1 MYDETYAPVHC
12 NWCGWSGDEADLDM
26 NEHDEPTY
34 CPVCGHSVC
43 IADGLAKDVAPD
55 NGYAIMPCD
64 LDPFGE
70 CPKPEY
76 TRDCAKC
83 RGWTES
89 EADKAVSDSLSD
101 S

>member
-1 MYDETYAPVHC
+1 MVKE
-12 NWCGWSGDEADLDM
+12 
-26 NEHDEPTY
+26 
-34 CPVCGHSVC
+34 
-43 IADGLAKDVAPD
+43 VAPED
-55 NGYAIMPCD
+55 YEIMPCD

-83 RGWTES
+83 HGWTAE
-89 EADKAVSDSLSD
+89 EADKAVSDSLAD

>member
-1 MYDETYAPVHC
+1 MSMYLAIHEAPCV
-12 NWCGWSGDEADLDM
+12 G
-26 NEHDEPTY
+26 
-34 CPVCGHSVC
+34 
-43 IADGLAKDVAPD
+43 VAPED
-55 NGYAIMPCD
+55 YEILPCD

-76 TRDCAKC
+76 ARDCAKC

-89 EADKAVSDSLSD
+89 EADKAVSDSLAD